1 MILAVLD
8 LPTAPSGTQNQF
20 LLKIRYAMK
29 YHLLRLCAMVFLS
42 LFLGNA
48 NAQPDNFPVS
58 TIKKE
63 NKPYKLLTS
72 GRQVTVK
79 STKNIKNI
87 MVWTASGNRIVEQ
100 KEVNA
105 ATYTFNVSGS
115 REKAFFLM
123 IQYETGKPYTEKIGV
138 Q

>member
-1 MILAVLD
+1 
-8 LPTAPSGTQNQF
+8 
-20 LLKIRYAMK
+20 MK

-48 NAQPDNFPVS
+48 NAQPENFPVN
-58 TIKKE
+58 TVKKE
-63 NKPYKLLTS
+63 NKPFKLLTS
-72 GRQVTVK
+72 GKQITVK

-87 MVWTASGNRIVEQ
+87 MVWTASGHRMIEQ
-100 KEVNA
+100 KDVNA
-105 ATYTFNVSGS
+105 VSYTFNVSGS